1 MMALLCCAS
10 TGQGGWKRLVVPRV
24 ADAPEGARPIKP
36 HGRKDI
42 TAFKHEFS
50 SNRTNLSHSH
60 NLDKRAMEYGRISL
74 SLLAKTLHR
83 LHRAHQLRTN
93 TNQHETDHFTS
104 SLTSRRTQ
112 HEQHTSQKHEP
123 EEGTV
128 VGAPPPLTRDAGVA
142 TTSRVSTSSSQLEHE
157 VWKILLSRGT

>member
-10 TGQGGWKRLVVPRV
+10 TGQGGKRLVDPRV
-24 ADAPEGARPIKP
+24 ADAPEGQAQ
-36 HGRKDI
+36 GRKDI

-60 NLDKRAMEYGRISL
+60 NLDKRAIWTNL
-74 SLLAKTLHR
+74 PLATRKNTPPTPP
-83 LHRAHQLRTN
+83 RTS
-93 TNQHETDHFTS
+93 TANQHEPTRDRPLHFLSHVSPHSTGA
-104 SLTSRRTQ
+104 
-112 HEQHTSQKHEP
+112 EHTSQKHEP